1 MSLNDLLENW
11 QSEPTISENIVTW
24 RRIPAQEPIW
34 FPWPEDLSPALVL
47 ALQQVGI
54 LGLFRHQ
61 QDAWREIQN
70 GRNLVITTGTASG
83 KTLCYNLPVLDR
95 LIRDRNARALYLFPT
110 KALAQDQQQKIKVL
124 AEALQRQPGFSPDTA
139 ETGYLR
145 HLRWRHTC
153 PQSRRHPPKL
163 PSGDQ
168 QSRYATHR
176 YFASPHLVGRFL

>member
-1 MSLNDLLENW
+1 MSVNHLLESW

-24 RRIPAQEPIW
+24 RRIPAQEPVW
-34 FPWPEDLSPALVL
+34 FPWPQDLSPALVH
-47 ALQQVGI
+47 ALEEVGI
-54 LGLFRHQ
+54 QGLFRHQ

-95 LIRDRNARALYLFPT
+95 LIRDPNARALYLFPT

-124 AEALQRQPGFSPDTA
+124 AEALQRQPGSFPDMA
-139 ETGYLR
+139 EIGYLR

-153 PQSRRHPPKL
+153 PQSRRHPPEL

-168 QSRYATHR
+168 
-176 YFASPHLVGRFL
+176 